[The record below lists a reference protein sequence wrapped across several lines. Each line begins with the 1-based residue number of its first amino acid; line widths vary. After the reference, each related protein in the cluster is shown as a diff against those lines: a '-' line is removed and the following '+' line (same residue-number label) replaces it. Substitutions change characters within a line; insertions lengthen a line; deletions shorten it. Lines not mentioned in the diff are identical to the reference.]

1 MNDEAPTFA
10 QQQYV
15 RTGLRETAGV
25 GTSVIV
31 VKAMDRDLGVCDVHV
46 CVHIMGEW
54 CCSGSYTVLL
64 TQ

>member
-1 MNDEAPTFA
+1 MEDVNDEAPTFA

-31 VKAMDRDLGVCDVHV
+31 VKAMDRDLGVCDAHV
-46 CVHIMGEW
+46 CVCI
-54 CCSGSYTVLL
+54 
-64 TQ
+64 